1 MDEHILNELHELHAE
16 LQKDKAAELH
26 SIRSLTPYQLQVKI
40 LQKLILIQYELKWK
54 EILETYDKKMQTSER

>member
-1 MDEHILNELHELHAE
+1 MMDEKILNELHEIHSE

-40 LQKLILIQYELKWK
+40 LQKLITIQYDLKWK
-54 EILETYDKKMQTSER
+54 EIQQLYDQKMQTSK

>member
-1 MDEHILNELHELHAE
+1 MDEQILNELHELHAE
-16 LQKDKAAELH
+16 LQKDKATELH